1 MMAQDNNENGAK
13 PLRVLIYPMGS
24 AGDVHPFIGV
34 GKALQARGHE
44 VFIIT
49 SGFFEELV
57 VKAGLEFRGVGTKE
71 DFERVQDDPNL
82 WHPKKA
88 FETLVKKALNHSY
101 GPILEHAR
109 ELNKPGETVMLAGSL
124 AFGARNARELL
135 DIPLATV
142 HLAPCLFLSRYRQ
155 PMLHGAPIPQW
166 APGFLKAFQWWGGGK
181 VADKHVLPELNRFR
195 RELGLPPARNII
207 RSWWHSPD
215 RVIGLFPD
223 WFGPPQPDWPEQT
236 RLTGFPMF
244 DEKGMHELPAEV
256 EDFLNQGDPP
266 VVFTPGSAMA
276 HGQEFFG
283 EGVKALQ
290 MLGRRGMLLSRFPE
304 TIPTGLPGTIKH
316 FTYVPFSEV
325 LPRAGA
331 LVYHGGVGT
340 CAQALAAGVPHL
352 IYHMAHDQLDNL
364 SRMHDLG
371 VGDGL
376 APKKFRA
383 KRIADMLDRLLNDST
398 LKARANEIAARFDTA
413 KWMQQTCE
421 LVENLTLASS

>member
-1 MMAQDNNENGAK
+1 M
-13 PLRVLIYPMGS
+13 RILIYPMGS

-57 VKAGLEFRGVGTKE
+57 RKAGLEFRAIGTKE
-71 DFERVQDDPNL
+71 DFERVQDDPDL

-88 FETLVKKALNHSY
+88 FATLVKKALNVSY

-109 ELNKPGETVMLAGSL
+109 DLHKPGETVMLAGTL
-124 AFGARNARELL
+124 AFGARNARDLL
-135 DIPLATV
+135 EIPLATV

-166 APGFLKAFQWWGGGK
+166 APGWLKAFQWWGGSK

-195 RELGLPPARNII
+195 REHGLPRAKDII
-207 RSWWHSPD
+207 RDWWHSPD
-215 RVIGLFPD
+215 RVIGLFPE
-223 WFGPPQPDWPEQT
+223 WFGPRQPDWPEQT

-244 DEKGMHELPAEV
+244 DEKGLHELPPEV
-256 EDFLNQGDPP
+256 EAFLSAGDPP

-276 HGQEFFG
+276 HGQDFFRQ
-283 EGVKALQ
+283 GVEALKL
-290 MLGRRGMLLSRFPE
+290 LGKRGMLLSRFPE
-304 TIPTGLPGTIKH
+304 TIPGNLPDSVKH
-316 FTYVPFSEV
+316 FNYVPFSEV

-340 CAQALAAGVPHL
+340 CAQALSAGVPHL

-364 SRMHDLG
+364 SRVRDLG

-376 APKKFRA
+376 APKQFKARRVA
-383 KRIADMLDRLLNDST
+383 NMLDGVLNDAS
-398 LKARANEIAARFDTA
+398 LKSRANEIAARFDTG
-413 KWMQQTCE
+413 KWMQQTCD
-421 LVENLTLASS
+421 LVEQLNE